1 MTLCALC
8 KRDVQNHSETEA
20 YVHLK
25 KLSIKVLDHNCN
37 EKVFEL

>member
-8 KRDVQNHSETEA
+8 KRNINEHSETEL

-25 KLSIKVLDHNCN
+25 KLSKILEFNY
-37 EKVFEL
+37 ETIR